1 MIKALIFDM
10 DGVLIDSEI
19 MYQKWVFNFLKQEN
33 LSYPLYSYQKKI
45 GTTASIFDDI
55 EKYNEGCNSLELKGK
70 FTKYWKSQKIDYL
83 DIFPNILIEQLEW
96 LKKKK
101 IKMAISSSSPMDT
114 INEVVTTCKIES
126 YFDCLISGRDLPESK
141 PNPTIFLKA
150 SEQLRIPV
158 EECLVIEDSYNG
170 IKAGKRANMKV
181 LAIKDKRFSQDVS
194 LADDVIYDIKYL
206 RQEVTGEIWNI
217 NKFFDVFREY

>member
-1 MIKALIFDM
+1 
-10 DGVLIDSEI
+10 
-19 MYQKWVFNFLKQEN
+19 
-33 LSYPLYSYQKKI
+33 
-45 GTTASIFDDI
+45 
-55 EKYNEGCNSLELKGK
+55 
-70 FTKYWKSQKIDYL
+70 WKSQKIDYL

-101 IKMAISSSSPMDT
+101 IKMAIASSSPMDT

-206 RQEVTGEIWNI
+206 RQEVQV
-217 NKFFDVFREY
+217 KFGI

>member
-1 MIKALIFDM
+1 
-10 DGVLIDSEI
+10 
-19 MYQKWVFNFLKQEN
+19 
-33 LSYPLYSYQKKI
+33 
-45 GTTASIFDDI
+45 
-55 EKYNEGCNSLELKGK
+55 
-70 FTKYWKSQKIDYL
+70 YL

-101 IKMAISSSSPMDT
+101 IKMAIASSSPMDT

-206 RQEVTGEIWNI
+206 RQEVQV
-217 NKFFDVFREY
+217 KFGT

>member
-1 MIKALIFDM
+1 DM

-206 RQEVTGEIWNI
+206 RQEVQV
-217 NKFFDVFREY
+217 KFGI

>member
-1 MIKALIFDM
+1 M
-10 DGVLIDSEI
+10 
-19 MYQKWVFNFLKQEN
+19 
-33 LSYPLYSYQKKI
+33 
-45 GTTASIFDDI
+45 
-55 EKYNEGCNSLELKGK
+55 
-70 FTKYWKSQKIDYL
+70 

-101 IKMAISSSSPMDT
+101 IKMAIASSSPMDT

-206 RQEVTGEIWNI
+206 RQEVQV
-217 NKFFDVFREY
+217 KFGI

>member
-1 MIKALIFDM
+1 
-10 DGVLIDSEI
+10 
-19 MYQKWVFNFLKQEN
+19 
-33 LSYPLYSYQKKI
+33 
-45 GTTASIFDDI
+45 
-55 EKYNEGCNSLELKGK
+55 
-70 FTKYWKSQKIDYL
+70 
-83 DIFPNILIEQLEW
+83 
-96 LKKKK
+96 
-101 IKMAISSSSPMDT
+101 MAIASSSPMDT

-194 LADDVIYDIKYL
+194 LADDYQSKPKKDESELEEVVAEEFIRSRKAYGSRKIKKPY
-206 RQEVTGEIWNI
+206 QNEA
-217 NKFFDVFREY
+217 FRSADEKLVES

>member
-55 EKYNEGCNSLELKGK
+55 EKYHEGCNSLELKGK

-101 IKMAISSSSPMDT
+101 IKMAIASSSPMDT

-206 RQEVTGEIWNI
+206 RQEVQV
-217 NKFFDVFREY
+217 KFGI

>member
-1 MIKALIFDM
+1 
-10 DGVLIDSEI
+10 
-19 MYQKWVFNFLKQEN
+19 
-33 LSYPLYSYQKKI
+33 
-45 GTTASIFDDI
+45 
-55 EKYNEGCNSLELKGK
+55 
-70 FTKYWKSQKIDYL
+70 IDYL

-101 IKMAISSSSPMDT
+101 IKMAIASSSPMDT

-206 RQEVTGEIWNI
+206 RQEVQV
-217 NKFFDVFREY
+217 KFGI

>member
-1 MIKALIFDM
+1 
-10 DGVLIDSEI
+10 
-19 MYQKWVFNFLKQEN
+19 
-33 LSYPLYSYQKKI
+33 
-45 GTTASIFDDI
+45 
-55 EKYNEGCNSLELKGK
+55 
-70 FTKYWKSQKIDYL
+70 KYWKSQKIDYL

-101 IKMAISSSSPMDT
+101 IKMAIASSSPMDT

-194 LADDVIYDIKYL
+194 
-206 RQEVTGEIWNI
+206 
-217 NKFFDVFREY
+217 

>member
-1 MIKALIFDM
+1 
-10 DGVLIDSEI
+10 
-19 MYQKWVFNFLKQEN
+19 
-33 LSYPLYSYQKKI
+33 
-45 GTTASIFDDI
+45 
-55 EKYNEGCNSLELKGK
+55 
-70 FTKYWKSQKIDYL
+70 QKIDYL

-101 IKMAISSSSPMDT
+101 IKMAIASSSPMDT

-206 RQEVTGEIWNI
+206 RQEVQV
-217 NKFFDVFREY
+217 KFG

>member
-1 MIKALIFDM
+1 
-10 DGVLIDSEI
+10 
-19 MYQKWVFNFLKQEN
+19 
-33 LSYPLYSYQKKI
+33 
-45 GTTASIFDDI
+45 
-55 EKYNEGCNSLELKGK
+55 
-70 FTKYWKSQKIDYL
+70 

-101 IKMAISSSSPMDT
+101 IKMAIASSSPMDT

-206 RQEVTGEIWNI
+206 RQEVQV
-217 NKFFDVFREY
+217 KFGI

>member
-1 MIKALIFDM
+1 
-10 DGVLIDSEI
+10 
-19 MYQKWVFNFLKQEN
+19 
-33 LSYPLYSYQKKI
+33 
-45 GTTASIFDDI
+45 
-55 EKYNEGCNSLELKGK
+55 
-70 FTKYWKSQKIDYL
+70 

-101 IKMAISSSSPMDT
+101 IKMAIASSSPMDT

-206 RQEVTGEIWNI
+206 RQE
-217 NKFFDVFREY
+217 

>member
-1 MIKALIFDM
+1 
-10 DGVLIDSEI
+10 
-19 MYQKWVFNFLKQEN
+19 
-33 LSYPLYSYQKKI
+33 
-45 GTTASIFDDI
+45 
-55 EKYNEGCNSLELKGK
+55 
-70 FTKYWKSQKIDYL
+70 QKIDYL

-101 IKMAISSSSPMDT
+101 IKMAIASSSPMDT

-206 RQEVTGEIWNI
+206 RQEVQV
-217 NKFFDVFREY
+217 KFGI

>member
-1 MIKALIFDM
+1 
-10 DGVLIDSEI
+10 
-19 MYQKWVFNFLKQEN
+19 
-33 LSYPLYSYQKKI
+33 
-45 GTTASIFDDI
+45 
-55 EKYNEGCNSLELKGK
+55 
-70 FTKYWKSQKIDYL
+70 KYWKSQKIDYL

-101 IKMAISSSSPMDT
+101 IKMAIASSSPMDT

-206 RQEVTGEIWNI
+206 RQEVQV
-217 NKFFDVFREY
+217 KFGI

>member
-1 MIKALIFDM
+1 
-10 DGVLIDSEI
+10 
-19 MYQKWVFNFLKQEN
+19 
-33 LSYPLYSYQKKI
+33 
-45 GTTASIFDDI
+45 
-55 EKYNEGCNSLELKGK
+55 
-70 FTKYWKSQKIDYL
+70 YL

-101 IKMAISSSSPMDT
+101 IKMAIASSSPMDT

-206 RQEVTGEIWNI
+206 RQEVQV
-217 NKFFDVFREY
+217 KFGI

>member
-1 MIKALIFDM
+1 
-10 DGVLIDSEI
+10 
-19 MYQKWVFNFLKQEN
+19 
-33 LSYPLYSYQKKI
+33 
-45 GTTASIFDDI
+45 
-55 EKYNEGCNSLELKGK
+55 
-70 FTKYWKSQKIDYL
+70 KIDYL

-101 IKMAISSSSPMDT
+101 IKMAIASSSPMDT

-206 RQEVTGEIWNI
+206 RQEVQV
-217 NKFFDVFREY
+217 KFGI

>member
-101 IKMAISSSSPMDT
+101 IKMAIASSSPMDT

-170 IKAGKRANMKV
+170 IKAGKRANMKIGRAHV
-181 LAIKDKRFSQDVS
+181 
-194 LADDVIYDIKYL
+194 
-206 RQEVTGEIWNI
+206 
-217 NKFFDVFREY
+217 

>member
-1 MIKALIFDM
+1 
-10 DGVLIDSEI
+10 
-19 MYQKWVFNFLKQEN
+19 
-33 LSYPLYSYQKKI
+33 
-45 GTTASIFDDI
+45 
-55 EKYNEGCNSLELKGK
+55 
-70 FTKYWKSQKIDYL
+70 
-83 DIFPNILIEQLEW
+83 IFPNILIEQLEW

-101 IKMAISSSSPMDT
+101 IKMAIASSSPMDT

-206 RQEVTGEIWNI
+206 RQEVQV
-217 NKFFDVFREY
+217 KFGI

>member
-1 MIKALIFDM
+1 M
-10 DGVLIDSEI
+10 V
-19 MYQKWVFNFLKQEN
+19 
-33 LSYPLYSYQKKI
+33 
-45 GTTASIFDDI
+45 
-55 EKYNEGCNSLELKGK
+55 
-70 FTKYWKSQKIDYL
+70 
-83 DIFPNILIEQLEW
+83 
-96 LKKKK
+96 KKKK
-101 IKMAISSSSPMDT
+101 IKMAIASSSPMDT

-206 RQEVTGEIWNI
+206 RQSTGEIWNI
-217 NKFFDVFREY
+217 NKFLMYLENISKNKNHAQI

>member
-1 MIKALIFDM
+1 M

-206 RQEVTGEIWNI
+206 RQEVQV
-217 NKFFDVFREY
+217 KFGI

>member
-1 MIKALIFDM
+1 
-10 DGVLIDSEI
+10 
-19 MYQKWVFNFLKQEN
+19 
-33 LSYPLYSYQKKI
+33 
-45 GTTASIFDDI
+45 
-55 EKYNEGCNSLELKGK
+55 
-70 FTKYWKSQKIDYL
+70 YWKSQKIDYL

-101 IKMAISSSSPMDT
+101 IKMAIASSSPMDT

-206 RQEVTGEIWNI
+206 RQEVQV
-217 NKFFDVFREY
+217 KFGI

>member
-1 MIKALIFDM
+1 
-10 DGVLIDSEI
+10 
-19 MYQKWVFNFLKQEN
+19 
-33 LSYPLYSYQKKI
+33 PLYSYQKKI

-101 IKMAISSSSPMDT
+101 IKMAIASSSPMDT

-206 RQEVTGEIWNI
+206 RQEVQV
-217 NKFFDVFREY
+217 KFGI

>member
-1 MIKALIFDM
+1 
-10 DGVLIDSEI
+10 
-19 MYQKWVFNFLKQEN
+19 
-33 LSYPLYSYQKKI
+33 
-45 GTTASIFDDI
+45 
-55 EKYNEGCNSLELKGK
+55 
-70 FTKYWKSQKIDYL
+70 SQKIDYL

-101 IKMAISSSSPMDT
+101 IKMAIASSSPMDT

-206 RQEVTGEIWNI
+206 RQEVQV
-217 NKFFDVFREY
+217 KFGI

>member
-1 MIKALIFDM
+1 
-10 DGVLIDSEI
+10 
-19 MYQKWVFNFLKQEN
+19 
-33 LSYPLYSYQKKI
+33 
-45 GTTASIFDDI
+45 
-55 EKYNEGCNSLELKGK
+55 
-70 FTKYWKSQKIDYL
+70 WKSQKIDYL

-101 IKMAISSSSPMDT
+101 IKMAIASSSPMDT

-206 RQEVTGEIWNI
+206 RQEVQ
-217 NKFFDVFREY
+217 

>member
-1 MIKALIFDM
+1 
-10 DGVLIDSEI
+10 
-19 MYQKWVFNFLKQEN
+19 
-33 LSYPLYSYQKKI
+33 
-45 GTTASIFDDI
+45 
-55 EKYNEGCNSLELKGK
+55 
-70 FTKYWKSQKIDYL
+70 KSQKIDYL

-101 IKMAISSSSPMDT
+101 IKMAIASSSPMDT

-206 RQEVTGEIWNI
+206 RQEVQV
-217 NKFFDVFREY
+217 KFGI